1 MISII
6 IPVCNEETHLKSLLP
21 FLHSNGNDLVSE
33 IIVVCGGST
42 DDTKA
47 VCEGFGV
54 KYISTTTASRSIQMN
69 MGAAA
74 ACGQLLYF
82 VHADTCPPP
91 SFAFTIVEAY
101 NKTAKAGRFK
111 TIFDSKSILL
121 KMNAYFTKF
130 DWFMCYGGDQTLYVE
145 AALFKKIGGFN
156 EAMHI
161 MEDYEITERLKG
173 HTAYS
178 ILNGFV
184 KVSARKYEKNS
195 WWAVQRANYRAVN
208 AYKKNIESATIK
220 AEYLARI
227 KR

>member
-21 FLHSNGNDLVSE
+21 FLRSNGDKLVSE

-42 DDTKA
+42 DGTKTI
-47 VCEGFGV
+47 CEGFGA
-54 KYISTTTASRSIQMN
+54 KYISTSTASRSIQMN
-69 MGAAA
+69 IGVSA
-74 ACGQLLYF
+74 ACGQILYF
-82 VHADTCPPP
+82 VHADTCPPA
-91 SFAFTIVEAY
+91 SFALSIIEAY
-101 NKTAKAGRFK
+101 NETAKAGRFK

-145 AALFKKIGGFN
+145 AELFKKIGGFN
-156 EAMHI
+156 ELLHI
-161 MEDYEITERLKG
+161 MEDYEITERLKE
-173 HTAYS
+173 HTSYS
-178 ILNGFV
+178 ILDGFV

-195 WWAVQRANYRAVN
+195 WWSVQRANYKAVK
-208 AYKKNIESATIK
+208 AYKNKVENSTIK
-220 AEYLARI
+220 AEYLAKI